1 MFWPECD
8 TYCMSLAGKKLGLLL
23 SAPPDQPNF
32 EHAIALASAAVKQG
46 VQVYFYCI
54 DDSVAGLDDPKL
66 QQLKA
71 QGINLFACAYGA
83 QKRNLSL
90 GDLATFAGL
99 STVNDL
105 IANTDRFVSFN

>member
-1 MFWPECD
+1 
-8 TYCMSLAGKKLGLLL
+8 MSLAGKKLGLLL
-23 SAPPDQPNF
+23 STPPNQPNF
-32 EHAIALASAAVKQG
+32 DRALALATAAVKQG

-54 DDSVAGLDDPKL
+54 DDAVAGLNHPKL
-66 QQLKA
+66 QELKA
-71 QGINLFACAYGA
+71 RGINLFACAYGA
-83 QKRNLSL
+83 QRRNLSL

>member
-1 MFWPECD
+1 
-8 TYCMSLAGKKLGLLL
+8 MSLAGKKLGVLL
-23 SAPPDQPNF
+23 SAAPGQPNF
-32 EHAIALASAAVKQG
+32 NHAIALASEAANKG
-46 VQVYFYCI
+46 VQVYFYCL
-54 DDSVAGLDDPKL
+54 DDSVGGLNDPAL
-66 QQLKA
+66 QKLKA

-83 QKRNLSL
+83 QRRNLSL

>member
-1 MFWPECD
+1 
-8 TYCMSLAGKKLGLLL
+8 MSLTGKKLGVLL

-32 EHAIALASAAVKQG
+32 AHAIGLASAAVRQG

-54 DDSVAGLDDPKL
+54 DDAVAGLGDPKL
-66 QQLKA
+66 QALKA

-83 QKRNLSL
+83 QRRNLSL

>member
-1 MFWPECD
+1 MN
-8 TYCMSLAGKKLGLLL
+8 LNGKKLGLLL

-32 EHAIALASAAVKQG
+32 GRAVALASAAIKRG

-54 DDSVAGLDDPKL
+54 DDAVGGLDDERL
-66 QQLKA
+66 QGLKK
-71 QGINLFACAYGA
+71 GGVNLFACAYGA
-83 QKRNLSL
+83 QRRNLTL

-99 STVNDL
+99 GTVNDL

>member
-1 MFWPECD
+1 
-8 TYCMSLAGKKLGLLL
+8 MSLSGKKLGLLL

-46 VQVYFYCI
+46 IQVYFYCI
-54 DDSVAGLDDPKL
+54 DDSVAGLDHPKL